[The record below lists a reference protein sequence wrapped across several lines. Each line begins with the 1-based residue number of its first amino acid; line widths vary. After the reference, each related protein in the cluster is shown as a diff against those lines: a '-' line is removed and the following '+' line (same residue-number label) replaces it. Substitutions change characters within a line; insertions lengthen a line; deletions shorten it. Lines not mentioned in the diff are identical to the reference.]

1 MSRFR
6 IIEEDKATEEVKD
19 IYKTIRRELGFGFVP
34 NLFKSMA
41 ISPTVLRGNW
51 EKVKFTFLSGIVPRT
66 IKEMICVAVSAANR
80 NNYCLK
86 THLHGLSMMGVDQ
99 KILQGLQGNLDEL
112 PLPERTKIIIKF
124 ALKVT
129 LEPTAV
135 TDKDFSE
142 LRDEGL
148 TEEEILEIV
157 STANLI
163 NLLNIYADLAGV
175 DLDER
180 YV

>member
-19 IYKTIRRELGFGFVP
+19 IYKTIRHELSFGFIP

-66 IKEMICVAVSAANR
+66 IKEMICIAVSAANR

-86 THLHGLSMMGVDQ
+86 THLHGLSMMGVDE
-99 KILQGLQGNLDEL
+99 KILQGLPRGNLDEL

-175 DLDER
+175 DLDA
-180 YV
+180 V

>member
-148 TEEEILEIV
+148 TEEDILEIV

-163 NLLNIYADLAGV
+163 NSLNIYADLAGV

>member
-66 IKEMICVAVSAANR
+66 VKEMICVAVSAANR

-148 TEEEILEIV
+148 TEEDILEIV

-163 NLLNIYADLAGV
+163 NSLNIYADLAGV
-175 DLDER
+175 DLDEC

>member
-148 TEEEILEIV
+148 TEEDILEIV

-163 NLLNIYADLAGV
+163 NSLNIYADLAGV
-175 DLDER
+175 DLDEC
-180 YV
+180 YD